1 MKCKDSHSKIVIHT
15 LSKFIVSIFLDYIC
29 NKSNGMQ
36 FLIFILTFPFLWVVS
51 ILPFRIFYWFSDF
64 IYIIVY
70 YIIGYR
76 KKIVKANLVLALP
89 DLSEKERL
97 IIEKKSYH
105 HMCDMFLEMIK
116 TMTISAAEMNR
127 RFVVTNIELVKEYEV
142 KGKSTVLL
150 ASHYASWEWL
160 LSVNEKT
167 SFKGI
172 GVYKKIANTYF
183 DKLIRDIRSKY
194 NAELVETKN
203 TIPLIAENQ
212 KKGILS
218 MYGLASDQSPKL
230 NRAFHWDSFMGIE
243 VPVHTGAEMLA
254 KKYDLNVLF
263 VKVKKLKRGFY
274 EATFIPITDDPRSI
288 PDFGITSIFLREVEK
303 QIIEAPEY
311 YFWTHKRWKHKK

>member
-1 MKCKDSHSKIVIHT
+1 
-15 LSKFIVSIFLDYIC
+15 
-29 NKSNGMQ
+29 MQ
-36 FLIFILTFPFLWVVS
+36 FLIFILTFPFLWMVS
-51 ILPFRIFYWFSDF
+51 ILPFRVFYWFSDF

-70 YIIGYR
+70 YVVGYR
-76 KKIVKANLVLALP
+76 KKIVKANLILTLP
-89 DLSEKERL
+89 HLSDKERL
-97 IIEKKSYH
+97 IIEKKSYR

-116 TMTISAAEMNR
+116 TMTISVAEMNR

-160 LSVNEKT
+160 LSLNEKT

-194 NAELVETKN
+194 NAELIETKN

-274 EATFIPITDDPRSI
+274 EATFIPITDDPLSI
-288 PDFGITSIFLREVEK
+288 PDFGITNIFLREVEK

-311 YFWTHKRWKHKK
+311 YFWTHKRWKHRK